1 MPGGGRGSVWA
12 APAELTAWLHS
23 LPQEVQHDM
32 RAEATALSD
41 NVHEPGPTV
50 ETSVGPSVGPSRP
63 RHWTYTAAAFAL
75 VGTISACTIWW
86 HYSGRLA
93 HHEAQ
98 TPTPYEDDPR
108 ARELYKSARFKLW
121 TRTADALASAE
132 KDFRRLTEQYP
143 DRAPAWSGLADTYL
157 MEREFGSLSDN
168 RGFTDAARAA
178 NTAISLDPSR
188 ADAWLDRGFIA
199 FWWEGDTAAAFRAF
213 DTAVKLDPTSP
224 RAFHWYGTALAG
236 AGDFAKSLSML
247 AKARA
252 LDPGN
257 RAIVADESWIVFCAG
272 RHAEGLAALESLV
285 QLDPKFVA
293 WHKYLSR
300 AYLIMSR
307 NEDFLREALLA
318 AQLRG
323 QSDEVAG
330 LKLAEAK
337 FQAGGRQAML
347 DQLTSNA
354 VEAFRRGNGSATV
367 VAAYRVLANDRA
379 GALTWLAAAEAAR
392 DFQLLEVR
400 SAPEF
405 ENYRTQPDFI
415 AFQPPL
421 RR

>member
-1 MPGGGRGSVWA
+1 VAAVAFAVAIGGGT
-12 APAELTAWLHS
+12 L
-23 LPQEVQHDM
+23 
-32 RAEATALSD
+32 
-41 NVHEPGPTV
+41 
-50 ETSVGPSVGPSRP
+50 
-63 RHWTYTAAAFAL
+63 
-75 VGTISACTIWW
+75 WW

-93 HHEAQ
+93 HREVQA
-98 TPTPYEDDPR
+98 PTPYEDDPR

-121 TRTADALASAE
+121 TRTADALALAE
-132 KDFRRLTEQYP
+132 KEFRRLTEQYP
-143 DRAPAWSGLADTYL
+143 DRAAGWSGLADTYL

-168 RGFTDAARAA
+168 QGFSEAARAA

-236 AGDFAKSLSML
+236 AGDFTKSLSML

-272 RHAEGLAALESLV
+272 RHTEGLAALESLV

-293 WHKYLSR
+293 WHKYLAR
-300 AYLIMSR
+300 AYLVMSR
-307 NEDFLREALLA
+307 NEDFLKEALLA

-330 LKLAEAK
+330 LNLAEAQ
-337 FQAGGRQAML
+337 FRAGGRQAML

-367 VAAYRVLANDRA
+367 VAAYRVLANDRS

-392 DFQLLEVR
+392 DFQLMDVR

-405 ENYRTQPDFI
+405 ENYRLQPDFI

-421 RR
+421 RK